1 MKSPASQIKT
11 VYVVIFALLINAIT
25 STGALAALNSGTQ
38 SVLLC
43 TSQGYKWVTVD
54 SETPKT
60 SNANQHCKACL
71 FPQSDTNSDDFIG
84 SEFVC
89 MAKEANQSGIVSAKD
104 IVVHRQIEYALAQGR
119 APPILL
125 FTS

>member
-1 MKSPASQIKT
+1 MKSSASQIKT
-11 VYVVIFALLINAIT
+11 VYVVIFALLINAIS

-71 FPQSDTNSDDFIG
+71 FPQNDTNSDDFIG

-89 MAKEANQSGIVSAKD
+89 VAKEANQRGTISATD
-104 IVVHRQIEYALAQGR
+104 IVVHHRTAYSLAQGR
-119 APPILL
+119 APPTLL